1 MPFAELEPFGREA
14 GGGGGGTGG
23 CSSGSIGVYRGLP
36 LPSKDSCFKSFG
48 SKRLDS
54 IRCFGLV

>member
-14 GGGGGGTGG
+14 GGGGGIWWGAQK
-23 CSSGSIGVYRGLP
+23 SRGVSRGLP
-36 LPSKDSCFKSFG
+36 LPSKGSCFKSFG

-54 IRCFGLV
+54 IRFFGLF